1 MSENY
6 WVAIHLLLQLYRL
19 TVCVRHLQA
28 NDVLYNQLENVLI
41 HKNILM
47 EKIYWIEMIFFL
59 YSIKMSSKYFF
70 ILNYFYISIYDIFP
84 HRGLPYIPITWAFLD
99 LKKNYLGILIREQ
112 NLYDVLL
119 KVLMQPFQFLS
130 NSFFISKFNKVSYSH
145 SGIYTNS
152 SHEELRSYL
161 PLRNAIFHCISRDPP
176 RDIK

>member
-1 MSENY
+1 MYCHSIFFVSCFVSPTKPFECVMTNTFQYLFSFPQFAMSENY

-99 LKKNYLGILIREQ
+99 LKKKLFRN
-112 NLYDVLL
+112 
-119 KVLMQPFQFLS
+119 
-130 NSFFISKFNKVSYSH
+130 FN
-145 SGIYTNS
+145 
-152 SHEELRSYL
+152 
-161 PLRNAIFHCISRDPP
+161 
-176 RDIK
+176 